1 MTPGPHLWSSMTQRS
16 GRRAAMDFISL
27 LVAKTTS
34 EEARRPPVSE
44 LRTIVR
50 GRLFLESP
58 RWRDGA
64 LWVADWGAHEA
75 LKIGPGGAVE
85 VVARTSSFPM
95 CLEHLP
101 DGRLIIV
108 DSAARRLARVEPDG
122 TLVTHADLS
131 AL

>member
-27 LVAKTTS
+27 LVAKITS
-34 EEARRPPVSE
+34 GEARRPPMSE

-64 LWVADWGAHEA
+64 LWVADWGAHKA
-75 LKIGPGGAVE
+75 LKIERRWSGLAWSRCHR
-85 VVARTSSFPM
+85 RT
-95 CLEHLP
+95 
-101 DGRLIIV
+101 
-108 DSAARRLARVEPDG
+108 RRDRRG
-122 TLVTHADLS
+122 
-131 AL
+131 